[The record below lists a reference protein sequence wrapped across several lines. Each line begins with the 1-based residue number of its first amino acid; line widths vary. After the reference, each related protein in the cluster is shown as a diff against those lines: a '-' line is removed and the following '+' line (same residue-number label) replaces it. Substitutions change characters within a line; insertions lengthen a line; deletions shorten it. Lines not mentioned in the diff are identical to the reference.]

1 MQHAVPQ
8 NFIGDGVRIA
18 PGRSG
23 DLLGLQLDDI
33 GGRAEEEAEVEVLV
47 SGLTLGGVG
56 VDGVTTWCGMPV
68 SSASSRPAACR
79 SVSSEG
85 SR

>member
-1 MQHAVPQ
+1 MEGADRSPGSV
-8 NFIGDGVRIA
+8 GDFFGLEIA
-18 PGRSG
+18 
-23 DLLGLQLDDI
+23 D
-33 GGRAEEEAEVEVLV
+33 GGGGAEEEAEVEVLV